1 MTDDIEATGLTYLW
15 KRGLGTACL
24 FDGLLVAG
32 RVFRL
37 GDWAPKQRV
46 LDDKLLGWQGRARL
60 WHTEEEHMSA
70 LGRKLPHALADQLR
84 CSSRMDLLGR

>member
-32 RVFRL
+32 RVFCL

-46 LDDKLLGWQGRARL
+46 LDDKRLGWRG
-60 WHTEEEHMSA
+60 
-70 LGRKLPHALADQLR
+70 
-84 CSSRMDLLGR
+84 